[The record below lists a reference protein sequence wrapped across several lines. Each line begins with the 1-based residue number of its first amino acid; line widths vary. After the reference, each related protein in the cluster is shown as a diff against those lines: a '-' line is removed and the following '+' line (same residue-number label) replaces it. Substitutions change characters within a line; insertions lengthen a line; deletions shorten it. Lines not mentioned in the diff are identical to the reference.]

1 KSKLN
6 APFALYCQ
14 LRQEINALVHAAHG
28 SVFDTITTST
38 FTNSKVVIPTPELI
52 AAFERL
58 AAPVF
63 LRILSNTDDSRTLA
77 TLRDISRG
85 RSELGRGEYQKRA
98 RQVVVRVRL
107 DFGGSPHRNPDG
119 EEIGSPHLHIYRE
132 GFGDK
137 WAIPLPA
144 DRFPRITNL
153 RSTLDDFM
161 QFCNITLP
169 PNIESG
175 LF

>member
-1 KSKLN
+1 VIADL
-6 APFALYCQ
+6 
-14 LRQEINALVHAAHG
+14 EITQSEAEA
-28 SVFDTITTST
+28 
-38 FTNSKVVIPTPELI
+38 LI
-52 AAFERL
+52 AMEKHRASDDRYSSPLGGRSVSIPLQSVDKREQ
-58 AAPVF
+58 F
-63 LRILSNTDDSRTLA
+63 LLDV
-77 TLRDISRG
+77 SRG
-85 RSELGRGEYQKRA
+85 RIDLGRGKYQNRA
-98 RQVVVRVRL
+98 RQVVVLVRL

-144 DRFPRITNL
+144 DRFPRIMNL